1 MTSLK
6 NTGKQKTEFLSNTK
20 HPETIFA
27 SFRGKILSEYSLFC
41 FLFFFKFFQSVFIYV
56 QINTFLTLS
65 LNIKFYAVEPAKSVF
80 FIYTK
85 VIFAFHYIHHLV
97 YEIGILQIYHFGILL
112 SRVIIVKANTR
123 IKELREQKGI
133 TQLKM
138 AMDLNMNQN
147 TISRYESGVHQ
158 ADYNTLI
165 AIADYF
171 GVSIDYILMRTD
183 NPKLNK

>member
-1 MTSLK
+1 M
-6 NTGKQKTEFLSNTK
+6 
-20 HPETIFA
+20 
-27 SFRGKILSEYSLFC
+27 
-41 FLFFFKFFQSVFIYV
+41 
-56 QINTFLTLS
+56 
-65 LNIKFYAVEPAKSVF
+65 
-80 FIYTK
+80 
-85 VIFAFHYIHHLV
+85 
-97 YEIGILQIYHFGILL
+97 
-112 SRVIIVKANTR
+112 KANTR

-183 NPKLNK
+183 NPKLNN